1 MPNIDEDAK
10 RWQVELAGRI
20 GAAVAQW
27 RKKRGLTAVELS
39 EKTASLGYPVSRI
52 AISKIEQGKRAG
64 KMDLS
69 ELLVLARA
77 LAVPPVLLIYP
88 DLKDGP
94 VEVIPGQTISSFYAL
109 RWFTG
114 EGVPNPYEDPPIPAP
129 GISNPTAAMIE
140 NREFNRTADRI
151 ELARVHWQQLWH
163 LEVVQHQA
171 AKAEPG
177 SQEARK
183 LAEVTE
189 GYRESIARLERE
201 MRDAGMVV
209 DDE

>member
-39 EKTASLGYPVSRI
+39 EKTAALGYPVSRI

-77 LAVPPVLLIYP
+77 LAVPPVLLMYS
-88 DLKDGP
+88 DQMDGE
-94 VEVIPGQTISSFYAL
+94 VEAIPGQRISSFLAL
-109 RWFTG
+109 RWFSG
-114 EGVPNPYEDPPIPAP
+114 EGIPNPYVLPAP
-129 GISNPTAAMIE
+129 RQLQGNESPEAIE
-140 NREFNRTADRI
+140 NTSFLEAAEPL
-151 ELARVHWQQLWH
+151 ELARALFANRERLRGVMH
-163 LEVVQHQA
+163 LAARSDNTPEQHSEFMRI
-171 AKAEPG
+171 AETY
-177 SQEARK
+177 QD
-183 LAEVTE
+183 E
-189 GYRESIARLERE
+189 GRRILRE
-201 MRDAGMVV
+201 MHSRGMVV